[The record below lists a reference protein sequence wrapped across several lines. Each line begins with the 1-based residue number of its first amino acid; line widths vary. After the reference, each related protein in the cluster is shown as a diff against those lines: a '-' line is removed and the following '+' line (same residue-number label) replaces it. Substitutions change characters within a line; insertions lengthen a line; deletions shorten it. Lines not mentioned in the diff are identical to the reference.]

1 METTQESKSYIS
13 ENTLNTPISSTNII
27 FSPDNKLQRPRGC
40 LYIFYEKEFRDKNK
54 PIYKIGYTSRNAR
67 DRLLGYS
74 SDTKIVL
81 EFYLNLPP
89 NEIMDIETEIK
100 RKFRVRFVPCLPS
113 TERFA
118 GDIEEIKKYFIE
130 IIEEKTRD
138 KDITFA
144 EDVLYFPTKMTEYQ
158 EEKQNRTWDKM
169 AEFIQSLTQEQL
181 DDLEKD
187 FEERK
192 KLKYQYDES
201 LEYNFNKK

>member
-1 METTQESKSYIS
+1 MEIPNS
-13 ENTLNTPISSTNII
+13 NTPDQDDTPISSTNII

-54 PIYKIGYTSRNAR
+54 PIYKIGYSSRNAR
-67 DRLLGYS
+67 DRLLEYS

-130 IIEEKTRD
+130 IIKEKIRD
-138 KDITFA
+138 KDISFPK
-144 EDVLYFPTKMTEYQ
+144 DNLYFPAKMTEYQ
-158 EEKQNRTWDKM
+158 NEKYIKMWDKI
-169 AEFIQSLTQEQL
+169 AEFRQSLTQEEL
-181 DDLEKD
+181 DDLEKVLD
-187 FEERK
+187 QRE

>member
-89 NEIMDIETEIK
+89 NEIMDIETAQRNGNQVMFK
-100 RKFRVRFVPCLPS
+100 
-113 TERFA
+113 
-118 GDIEEIKKYFIE
+118 
-130 IIEEKTRD
+130 
-138 KDITFA
+138 
-144 EDVLYFPTKMTEYQ
+144 LYLLTK
-158 EEKQNRTWDKM
+158 
-169 AEFIQSLTQEQL
+169 I
-181 DDLEKD
+181 
-187 FEERK
+187 
-192 KLKYQYDES
+192 
-201 LEYNFNKK
+201 